1 MRACEHTHGHS
12 ACDMCAKTKKNQS
25 PIAHI
30 SFECQLA
37 NTHTWTLCMR
47 YGWGV
52 KTKTN
57 HQNNGYIQSLF
68 EGNPASENYESGDA
82 TLQALRVCWLY
93 NIIFPSTC
101 LWCVH
106 ALQPNVKPTIS
117 LLTLAISNGRG
128 GEGLSTTERGAYTC
142 RIFVKIFRAGFTA
155 ITILYVLPYMFPY
168 IAAADAT
175 DTTRARC
182 NILAN
187 LGKL

>member
-1 MRACEHTHGHS
+1 
-12 ACDMCAKTKKNQS
+12 
-25 PIAHI
+25 
-30 SFECQLA
+30 
-37 NTHTWTLCMR
+37 MR

-68 EGNPASENYESGDA
+68 ECNPASENYESGDA

-93 NIIFPSTC
+93 NLIFPSTC

-117 LLTLAISNGRG
+117 LLALAISNGRG

-142 RIFVKIFRAGFTA
+142 RIFVKLFRAGFTA
-155 ITILYVLPYMFPY
+155 ITILYMFCHTCSPTSLQQMPRTQQEP
-168 IAAADAT
+168 DAIYGQT
-175 DTTRARC
+175 LENYENR
-182 NILAN
+182 
-187 LGKL
+187 

>member
-1 MRACEHTHGHS
+1 M
-12 ACDMCAKTKKNQS
+12 D
-25 PIAHI
+25 
-30 SFECQLA
+30 
-37 NTHTWTLCMR
+37 TL
-47 YGWGV
+47 YAIWGGV

-117 LLTLAISNGRG
+117 LLALAISNGRG

-142 RIFVKIFRAGFTA
+142 RIFVKLFRAGFTA
-155 ITILYVLPYMFPY
+155 ITISYVLPYMFPY

-187 LGKL
+187 LGKLSKPLETVVKTVRKQMKTVKTVTSVVQGPPP

>member
-1 MRACEHTHGHS
+1 MPACEYEHMDTLYAIGGSRQRRTIRTTVTYNPSSKAIQHQRI
-12 ACDMCAKTKKNQS
+12 TK
-25 PIAHI
+25 AVM
-30 SFECQLA
+30 QLYK
-37 NTHTWTLCMR
+37 L
-47 YGWGV
+47 G
-52 KTKTN
+52 
-57 HQNNGYIQSLF
+57 
-68 EGNPASENYESGDA
+68 E
-82 TLQALRVCWLY
+82 VCWLY

-142 RIFVKIFRAGFTA
+142 QIFVKLFRAGFTA

-175 DTTRARC
+175 DTTRPRC